1 MEPEPKIKALADPID
16 QQPLNEVQLIQQ
28 VGAWSD
34 KNFRNL
40 RGSEYGITEE
50 IGEAC
55 HCFLKR
61 RQKIRGF
68 DNNEFFLEQFT
79 DALADT
85 MIYLADWCYLR
96 NSFFKLG
103 RNQMIAPVH
112 AEERVIIIHLLQGAA
127 QMFNFPEILPGDVI
141 PPAHVGP
148 YNMVAQRICNGVE
161 CWAKLYDIDLRLA
174 IASTWAKV
182 GKRDWKMNPNQP
194 PAECI

>member
-1 MEPEPKIKALADPID
+1 MDPKILANPIV
-16 QQPLNEVQLIQQ
+16 QPPLNEIQLIQK

-40 RGSEYGITEE
+40 RGAEWGISEE

-55 HCFLKR
+55 HCILKR

-68 DNNEFFLEQFT
+68 DVESFFLGEFT

-85 MIYLADWCYLR
+85 IIYLADWCYLR
-96 NSFFKLG
+96 NAFFNLG
-103 RNQMIAPVH
+103 RNQMIAPVN
-112 AEERVIIIHLLQGAA
+112 ADERTIVIHLLQGVA
-127 QMFNFPEILPGDVI
+127 QMFHFPEVSPGDVI
-141 PPAHVGP
+141 SPDQAGV
-148 YNMVAQRICNGVE
+148 YNMLAQRICNGVE

-182 GKRDWKMNPNQP
+182 GKRDWVMNPNQP
-194 PAECI
+194 SAECI